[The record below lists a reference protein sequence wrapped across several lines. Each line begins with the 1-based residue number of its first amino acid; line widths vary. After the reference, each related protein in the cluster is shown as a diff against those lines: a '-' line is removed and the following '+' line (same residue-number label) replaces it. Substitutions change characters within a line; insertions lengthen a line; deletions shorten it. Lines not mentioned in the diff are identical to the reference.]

1 MTRPVFSGD
10 DARPEPAACAVGGAV
25 RLSGDEGRHAAAVR
39 RIGAGESIDIVDG
52 EGLRLT
58 CSVLASD
65 KTGLDLRVDAVMT
78 EEEPHPRL
86 TLVQALAKG
95 GHDES
100 AIDMCTQI
108 GVDEVIPW
116 QSDRAIV
123 RWSGPKRNKG
133 ALKWRSACRAAAKQA
148 RRARWPIVAEPMTT
162 TGLVQWVRERVGAGD
177 IVLICHEE
185 ATKDVISLLSADA
198 HRFTS
203 ARGVAVLIGPEGGI
217 SSDEIEALTAAGA
230 ELIVLGTNIL
240 RSSTA
245 GAVVLALIAGAT
257 RRL

>member
-10 DARPEPAACAVGGAV
+10 DAHPEPAACAVGDAV

-39 RIGAGESIDIVDG
+39 RIGAGESIDIVDSQ
-52 EGLRLT
+52 GLRLT
-58 CSVLASD
+58 CKVLASD
-65 KTGLDLRVDAVMT
+65 KTGLDLRVDAVTMQ
-78 EEEPHPRL
+78 EQPRPRL

-123 RWSGPKRNKG
+123 RWSGPKRDKG
-133 ALKWRSACRAAAKQA
+133 ALKWRSTCRAAAKQA
-148 RRARWPIVAEPMTT
+148 RRARWPIVEDSVTT
-162 TGLVQWVRERVGAGD
+162 TDLAQWVRERVTAGD
-177 IVLICHEE
+177 VVLVCHEE
-185 ATKDVISLLSADA
+185 ATKDLMSLLSADA
-198 HRFTS
+198 QRFVS
-203 ARGVAVLIGPEGGI
+203 APGVAVVIGPEGGI
-217 SSDEIEALTAAGA
+217 SPDEVEALTAAGA
-230 ELIVLGTNIL
+230 QPIILGSNIL

-245 GAVVLALIAGAT
+245 GAVALALIAGAT
-257 RRL
+257 VRL